1 VCVLGSAVRRELFPL
16 GGALGS
22 EVKIGGQWL
31 TVVGVMARRDG
42 GIEGSADGGTGS
54 PNAGAGRSAGGAS
67 IGAGDPNVEVYVPL
81 STVLRRFVHDAGGS
95 ELSSLIVRIT
105 DPDRSVEAAD
115 LLARVL
121 QRRHAGAED
130 YRLVV
135 PEALLRQRQATQ
147 RIFNIVM
154 GAIAG
159 ISLLVGGIGIMNI
172 MLASVLERT
181 REIGIRRAVGATR
194 RDVMGQFLTEAVVV
208 SVLGGVIG
216 IGVGFALTQIIATAA
231 GWRTAVPI
239 PAVVLA
245 FGVSAAVGIVFGWM
259 PARRAA
265 QLTPIESLR
274 YE

>member
-1 VCVLGSAVRRELFPL
+1 
-16 GGALGS
+16 
-22 EVKIGGQWL
+22 
-31 TVVGVMARRDG
+31 
-42 GIEGSADGGTGS
+42 
-54 PNAGAGRSAGGAS
+54 
-67 IGAGDPNVEVYVPL
+67 
-81 STVLRRFVHDAGGS
+81 
-95 ELSSLIVRIT
+95 
-105 DPDRSVEAAD
+105 
-115 LLARVL
+115 
-121 QRRHAGAED
+121 
-130 YRLVV
+130 
-135 PEALLRQRQATQ
+135 
-147 RIFNIVM
+147 
-154 GAIAG
+154 
-159 ISLLVGGIGIMNI
+159 MNI